1 MYIAQVRLDNHSCSP
16 THQHHPLIISM
27 HSHRKETNKN
37 IAIYLC
43 RVRDQQLLLALTR
56 YAKKTASLT
65 ILRRTQR
72 TNSLITVSMS
82 DKLRGEEGV
91 RERERGRQA
100 DRQRDRDGGG
110 TGGVCKKT
118 DKLTYTYMY
127 TCTCTITINKKG
139 HILTSTHFTCFL
151 SPFVEDQ
158 TLLQAPQRMN
168 ILPNTA
174 LKRRTKCLME

>member
-1 MYIAQVRLDNHSCSP
+1 
-16 THQHHPLIISM
+16 M
-27 HSHRKETNKN
+27 HSNRKETNKN

-56 YAKKTASLT
+56 YAKKTVSLT

-72 TNSLITVSMS
+72 KNSLITVSMS

-91 RERERGRQA
+91 RERERERERGRQA

-110 TGGVCKKT
+110 TGEGVCKKT

-127 TCTCTITINKKG
+127 TCTCTCTITINKK
-139 HILTSTHFTCFL
+139 
-151 SPFVEDQ
+151 
-158 TLLQAPQRMN
+158 
-168 ILPNTA
+168 
-174 LKRRTKCLME
+174 

>member
-1 MYIAQVRLDNHSCSP
+1 MY
-16 THQHHPLIISM
+16 
-27 HSHRKETNKN
+27 SHRKETNNN

-65 ILRRTQR
+65 TLRRTQR
-72 TNSLITVSMS
+72 KNSLITVSMS

-91 RERERGRQA
+91 REREREREGGGGRQA

-110 TGGVCKKT
+110 RGEGVCKKT

-127 TCTCTITINKKG
+127 TCTCTCTITINKK
-139 HILTSTHFTCFL
+139 
-151 SPFVEDQ
+151 
-158 TLLQAPQRMN
+158 
-168 ILPNTA
+168 
-174 LKRRTKCLME
+174 

>member
-91 RERERGRQA
+91 REREREREREAGRQT
-100 DRQRDRDGGG
+100 DRETKMVEGREEFVRKQTNLR
-110 TGGVCKKT
+110 TH
-118 DKLTYTYMY
+118 
-127 TCTCTITINKKG
+127 TCI
-139 HILTSTHFTCFL
+139 HVHAHA
-151 SPFVEDQ
+151 Q
-158 TLLQAPQRMN
+158 
-168 ILPNTA
+168 
-174 LKRRTKCLME
+174 